1 MKDSKPKSKAK
12 SKSPKSTG
20 ASIDLD
26 NPEFQNAWKILNFTR
41 QSLFLTG
48 KAGTGKSTF
57 LRHIVDTIKKKTVVL
72 APTGIAA
79 VNAGGQTL
87 HSFFKIPLK
96 PILPDDPDFQ
106 PRRLRERMKY
116 SSSQVK
122 LLREIELI
130 VIDEISMVR
139 ADIIDFIDR
148 ILRVYCHNMRE
159 PFGGKQLLLVGD
171 VFQLEPVVTG
181 DARDILGRCY
191 QAPYFFNARV
201 FSELQIVSIELRKV
215 YRQDD
220 SEFVSLLD
228 RVRAG
233 QPTAEDILR
242 LNSRLL
248 PPDKIDAD
256 SEDMTMT
263 IATRRDMVDHINE
276 RHLAELTTP
285 VMVYK
290 GKIEDDF
297 PMSSLP
303 TDLELSLKVGAQ
315 IVFIKND
322 PERRWVNGTVGIVED
337 LKEDRIGVR
346 LDSGDLVDVEREIW
360 GNVRYQYNEET
371 HKVDEI
377 ELGRFIQFPIKLAWA
392 LTIHKSQGLTFN
404 KVRIDI
410 GRGAFSGG
418 QTYVALSRCRSLEG
432 ISLCSTLNRR
442 DIFVNRYVMDFAAG
456 FNDTRTFDRAME
468 SARADS
474 LYYEAYQAFEKGDTF
489 RAVELFHEAIT
500 ARNEFDKPEV
510 RRLVARK
517 LNVINRLREE
527 NERLRARVE
536 QDRQRF
542 ADIAS
547 NYLLLSNDCAEAGE
561 YQGALANYRRALE
574 YDPGNHTVLLL
585 MAQLETENGESEK
598 ALELLTRALKLVPD
612 DVPTLLTIGDL
623 YNGRGDYAAAMDHY
637 LRAHAA
643 KPKSR
648 KVLRRIIDLF
658 ESMGDLDSA
667 DQYRDLL

>member
-201 FSELQIVSIELRKV
+201 FNELQIVSIELRKV

-220 SEFVSLLD
+220 SEFVGLLD

-233 QPTAEDILR
+233 QPTAEDIMR

-290 GKIEDDF
+290 GKIENDF

-410 GRGAFSGG
+410 GRGAFSSG

-474 LYYEAYQAFEKGDTF
+474 LYYEASQAFEKGDTS

-527 NERLRARVE
+527 NERLRAHVE

-547 NYLLLSNDCAEAGE
+547 NYLLLGNDCAEAGE

-612 DVPTLLTIGDL
+612 HVPTLLTIGDL

>member
-96 PILPDDPDFQ
+96 PILPVDPDFH

-181 DARDILGRCY
+181 DARDILGRFY

-201 FSELQIVSIELRKV
+201 FRELQIVSIELRKV

-220 SEFVSLLD
+220 SEFVGLLD

-233 QPTAEDILR
+233 QPTAEDIMR

-322 PERRWVNGTVGIVED
+322 PERRWVNGSVGIVED
-337 LKEDRIGVR
+337 LKDDRIGVR

-474 LYYEAYQAFEKGDTF
+474 LYYEASQAFEKGDTS

-536 QDRQRF
+536 QDSERF

-547 NYLLLSNDCAEAGE
+547 DYLVLGNDCAEAGE

-585 MAQLETENGESEK
+585 MAQLEAENGESEK

>member
-201 FSELQIVSIELRKV
+201 FRELQIVSIELRKV

-220 SEFVSLLD
+220 SEFVGLLD

-233 QPTAEDILR
+233 QPTAEDIIR
-242 LNSRLL
+242 LNSRLM
-248 PPDKIDAD
+248 PPDKIDID
-256 SEDMTMT
+256 SEDLTMT

-290 GKIEDDF
+290 GKIENDF

-322 PERRWVNGTVGIVED
+322 PERRWVNGSVGIVED

-474 LYYEAYQAFEKGDTF
+474 LYYEASQAFEKGDTS
-489 RAVELFHEAIT
+489 RAVELFHEAMT

-510 RRLVARK
+510 RRLLALK

-547 NYLLLSNDCAEAGE
+547 NYLLLGNDCAEAGE

-574 YDPGNHTVLLL
+574 YEPGNHTVLLL

-598 ALELLTRALKLVPD
+598 ALELLTRALKLVSD

>member
-96 PILPDDPDFQ
+96 PILPDDPDFL

-181 DARDILGRCY
+181 DARDILGRFY

-201 FSELQIVSIELRKV
+201 FRELQIVSIELRKV

-220 SEFVSLLD
+220 SEFVGLLD

-233 QPTAEDILR
+233 QPTSEDIMR
-242 LNSRLL
+242 LNSRLM
-248 PPDKIDAD
+248 PPDKIDID

-303 TDLELSLKVGAQ
+303 TDLILSLKVGAQ

-337 LKEDRIGVR
+337 LKDDRIGVR

-360 GNVRYQYNEET
+360 GNVRYKYNEET

-456 FNDTRTFDRAME
+456 FNDTRAFDRAME

-474 LYYEAYQAFEKGDTF
+474 LYYEASQAFEKGDAS
-489 RAVELFHEAIT
+489 RAVELFYEAMT

-517 LNVINRLREE
+517 LNAINRFREE

-547 NYLLLSNDCAEAGE
+547 NYLLLGNDCAEAGE

-637 LRAHAA
+637 LRAHAT
-643 KPKSR
+643 KPQSR

>member
-96 PILPDDPDFQ
+96 PILPDDPDFH

-220 SEFVSLLD
+220 SEFVGLLD

-233 QPTAEDILR
+233 QPTSEDIMR
-242 LNSRLL
+242 LNSRLM
-248 PPDKIDAD
+248 PPDKIDID

-337 LKEDRIGVR
+337 LKDDRIGVR

-474 LYYEAYQAFEKGDTF
+474 LYYEASQAFEKGDTS

-547 NYLLLSNDCAEAGE
+547 NYLLLGNDCAEAGE